1 MKISTIIIGIILFAI
16 ATMIIYGWGLV
27 RQRNQTGDLMKLLFS
42 KGESQVKKYLKKN
55 EYITKTDVERIC
67 GGLEAKMP
75 FSANRAV
82 VKDKKDFAAQLLA
95 YMEKTGQ
102 LQKDGAKYIQVKK

>member
-27 RQRNQTGDLMKLLFS
+27 RQRNQTGDLMKLLFG

-82 VKDKKDFAAQLLA
+82 VKDKKDFASQLLA

-102 LQKDGAKYIQVKK
+102 LEKDGAKYKKVKK

>member
-27 RQRNQTGDLMKLLFS
+27 KQRNQTGDLTKMLFG
-42 KGESQVKKYLKKN
+42 KGESQIKKYLKKN

-67 GGLEAKMP
+67 GGLEVRMP
-75 FSANRAV
+75 FSTNRAV
-82 VKDKKDFAAQLLA
+82 VKDKKNFAAQLLA
-95 YMEKTGQ
+95 YMERTGQ
-102 LQKDGAKYIQVKK
+102 LKKDGAKYIQVKK